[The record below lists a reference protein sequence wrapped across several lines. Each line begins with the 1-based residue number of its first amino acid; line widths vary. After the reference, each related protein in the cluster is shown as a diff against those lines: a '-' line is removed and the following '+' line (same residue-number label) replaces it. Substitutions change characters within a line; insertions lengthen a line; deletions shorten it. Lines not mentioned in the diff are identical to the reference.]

1 MHLRAAS
8 DRGRVAFSDMSI
20 KSLPSLAHALSVAPD
35 LDAALVALGEALAE
49 SDRSA
54 IVSVFRYDGR
64 RDMLRERLTPVAERV
79 VRSTVDTTVDHL
91 PPAARPTPC
100 ALSRAANCGVFAQ
113 VT

>member
-1 MHLRAAS
+1 
-8 DRGRVAFSDMSI
+8 MSI

-64 RDMLRERLTPVAERV
+64 
-79 VRSTVDTTVDHL
+79 
-91 PPAARPTPC
+91 
-100 ALSRAANCGVFAQ
+100 
-113 VT
+113 